1 MGIGEG
7 RIRGRRVIEV
17 RIGRFLDGDDF
28 SLWGWKSWFDLGYV
42 LEMEFIGWIRYVCE
56 GKIEVYVILR
66 LWYVGEG
73 WIGKIESFLL

>member
-28 SLWGWKSWFDLGYV
+28 SLRGWKSWFDLGYV
-42 LEMEFIGWIRYVCE
+42 LEMEFIG
-56 GKIEVYVILR
+56 
-66 LWYVGEG
+66 
-73 WIGKIESFLL
+73 